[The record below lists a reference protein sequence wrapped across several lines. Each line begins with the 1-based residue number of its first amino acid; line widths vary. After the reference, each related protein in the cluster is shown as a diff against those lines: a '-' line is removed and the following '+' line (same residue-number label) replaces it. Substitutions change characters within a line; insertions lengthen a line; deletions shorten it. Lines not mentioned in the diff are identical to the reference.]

1 MQICYTFN
9 INFAIIWKKNR
20 GERPL
25 KIDWKLISDDEII
38 IDEKDKVVK
47 IEQDIIYYEDEYGMH
62 SIDQNRKIYERKGP
76 EDIFKIDF
84 NQSLL
89 IVSFDNFRQKYDII
103 TNYEKIDNVIRLTY
117 ALGNEK
123 KIIEITR
130 KEDI

>member
-1 MQICYTFN
+1 MQFCYTFN
-9 INFAIIWKKNR
+9 IKFAIIWKKNR

-25 KIDWKLISDDEII
+25 KIDWKLISDDEVI
-38 IDEKDKVVK
+38 IDEKDKEVK
-47 IEQDIIYYEDEYGMH
+47 FEQGIIYYEDEYGTH

-89 IVSFDNFRQKYDII
+89 FVSFDNYKQKYDII
-103 TNYEKIDNVIRLTY
+103 TKYEKIDNVIRLTY

>member
-1 MQICYTFN
+1 M
-9 INFAIIWKKNR
+9 
-20 GERPL
+20 

-38 IDEKDKVVK
+38 IDEKDKVVR
-47 IEQDIIYYEDEYGMH
+47 IEQGVIYYEDEYGVH
-62 SIDQNRKIYERKGP
+62 SIDQSRKIYERKGP

-89 IVSFDNFRQKYDII
+89 IVSFDNFKQKYDII
-103 TNYEKIDNVIRLTY
+103 SKYEEIDNIIRLTY
-117 ALGNEK
+117 SLGNDK